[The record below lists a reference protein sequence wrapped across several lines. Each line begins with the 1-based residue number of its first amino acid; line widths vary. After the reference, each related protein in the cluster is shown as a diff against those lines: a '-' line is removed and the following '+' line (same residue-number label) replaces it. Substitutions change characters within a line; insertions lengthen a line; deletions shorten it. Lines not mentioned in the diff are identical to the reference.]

1 MANLFHVEVLTP
13 EKHVLAGEIVHVRAP
28 GTSGDFGVLAFH
40 TPMVAG
46 LRAGRLSIDFADHT
60 EIFAIGGGYFTVENN
75 RVIVLAETCVRKQEI
90 DAAAARKEKQEA
102 QAKLDHAETPGERE
116 FARAQLQRATALL
129 QVAEL

>member
-40 TPMVAG
+40 TPMVSG
-46 LRAGRLSIDFADHT
+46 LRPGRLSIDFADHT

-75 RVIVLAETCVRKQEI
+75 RAIVLAETCVRKQEI
-90 DAAAARKEKQEA
+90 DIAAVRKEKQDA
-102 QAKLDHAETPGERE
+102 QEQLDRAETPAERE
-116 FARAQLQRATALL
+116 FARTRLQRANAQLQ
-129 QVAEL
+129 VADL